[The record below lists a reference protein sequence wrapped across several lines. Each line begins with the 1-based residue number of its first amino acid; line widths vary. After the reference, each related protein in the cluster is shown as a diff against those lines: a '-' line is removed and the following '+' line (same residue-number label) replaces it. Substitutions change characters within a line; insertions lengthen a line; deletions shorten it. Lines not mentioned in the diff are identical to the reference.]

1 MITTKNFLE
10 DCMLEWG
17 IPASKINKAY
27 KESLY
32 EAKHFNKQNDIEYI
46 KETMS
51 IILDRQDKLFLDSFM
66 KCGHYNLKEFIDSL
80 YDDKITE
87 TIEST
92 DFASDQKPEK
102 SGHKYYTNGMDDVL
116 VDDNQEENNKEAN
129 L

>member
-10 DCMLEWG
+10 DCILEWG

-32 EAKHFNKQNDIEYI
+32 ESSHFNKHNDIDYLN
-46 KETMS
+46 ETMS
-51 IILDRQDKLFLDSFM
+51 TILDRQDKLFLDSFM
-66 KCGHYNLKEFIDSL
+66 KCGHYDLKEFIDSL
-80 YDDKITE
+80 YDE
-87 TIEST
+87 NIEST
-92 DFASDQKPEK
+92 DFTSDQKPEK
-102 SGHKYYTNGMDDVL
+102 SGHKFYTNGMDDVL

>member
-10 DCMLEWG
+10 DCILEWG

-32 EAKHFNKQNDIEYI
+32 EAKHFNRQNDIEYI

-66 KCGHYNLKEFIDSL
+66 KCGHYDLKEFIDRL
-80 YDDKITE
+80 YDE
-87 TIEST
+87 NIEST
-92 DFASDQKPEK
+92 DFTSDQKPEK
-102 SGHKYYTNGMDDVL
+102 SGHKFYTNGMDDVL

>member
-1 MITTKNFLE
+1 MLTTKNFLE

-32 EAKHFNKQNDIEYI
+32 ESSHFNKHNDIDYL

-51 IILDRQDKLFLDSFM
+51 TILDRQDKLFLDSFM

-80 YDDKITE
+80 YDE
-87 TIEST
+87 NIEST
-92 DFASDQKPEK
+92 DFSSDQKPEK
-102 SGHKYYTNGMDDVL
+102 SGHKFYTNGMDDVL
-116 VDDNQEENNKEAN
+116 VDDNQEENNKEADK
-129 L
+129 

>member
-1 MITTKNFLE
+1 MLTTKNFLE

-32 EAKHFNKQNDIEYI
+32 ESSHFNKHNDIDYL

-51 IILDRQDKLFLDSFM
+51 TILDRQDKLFLDSFM
-66 KCGHYNLKEFIDSL
+66 KCGHYNFKEFIDSL
-80 YDDKITE
+80 YDE
-87 TIEST
+87 NIEST

-102 SGHKYYTNGMDDVL
+102 SGHKFYTNGMDDVL
-116 VDDNQEENNKEAN
+116 VDENQDENNKETDK
-129 L
+129 